1 MHGRCRW
8 LSSSFQALVLIAA
21 LIGLAK
27 AALAEQAALE
37 LPVRGIVADLKTQSL
52 VQADPQRRLRPEILL
67 RDEDGF
73 DAFDPGLNREA
84 PALWLRL
91 NLHAPAGSDG
101 RYVLRVSRRFFTEFD
116 LYAPDADGRLVRRSA
131 RALGAVEA
139 ATVGREFVFDI
150 QLEPGRTTPA
160 LVYVDLFQG
169 SLQPLEMVLEDA
181 ASFAETKARTYLL
194 FGLVFGILIALIF
207 HNFVLY
213 LNLRQPGHLRYVL
226 AMTSVLLLLG
236 IDSGLVQNYLL
247 PGFAQPWV
255 ARLNVLVMAVM
266 VLTIFWFFRAF
277 VEAERL
283 VPGVLKTTTWA
294 VGLLMILA
302 IGQWFSPAALFPYLA
317 IGTQLVNVLVF
328 LLLIVAGYLAG
339 RRGSVEG
346 YIFLLAWGVFLLSA
360 FGRTLLTLDLTER
373 NLFLEYQM
381 YFGAVIEASILG
393 LGLAYRVRQLYE
405 RHAVALREQNR
416 AARLANLDP
425 LTDAY
430 NRRFLQ
436 TFLENS
442 LSDARGGDF
451 NRSVLILDLDRF
463 KETNDH
469 YGHAAGDRILRE
481 LVKRC
486 QRQLAEGDVL
496 CRLGGDEF
504 VIVTGGAQASD
515 GLALGRR
522 IVQDI
527 RKQPFEYDGQAM
539 PVTISVGVVSA
550 VSSKCSVSDVLR
562 MADQA
567 LYQAKKAGRNQAVL
581 FDPDQATPFRHG
593 PSMSPPTEKET

>member
-1 MHGRCRW
+1 MQGRCRR
-8 LSSSFQALVLIAA
+8 LSSSFPAIVLLAVLV
-21 LIGLAK
+21 
-27 AALAEQAALE
+27 ALACSAQAGQAPLE
-37 LPVRGIVADLKTQSL
+37 LPVRGIVADLKTHSL
-52 VQADPQRRLRPEILL
+52 VRADQQRQLRPELLL
-67 RDEDGF
+67 RDQRDF
-73 DAFDPGLNREA
+73 AAFDPDLNQEA
-84 PALWLRL
+84 SALWLRL
-91 NLHAPAGSDG
+91 NLLAPADSDG

-116 LYAPDADGRLVRRSA
+116 LYAPGADGRLVRRSA
-131 RALGAVEA
+131 RALAAVEA

-150 QLEPGRTTPA
+150 QLEPGEITPI
-160 LVYVDLFQG
+160 LIYVDLFQG
-169 SLQPLEMVLEDA
+169 SLQPLEMALEDA
-181 ASFAETKARTYLL
+181 AGFAETKARTYLL
-194 FGLVFGILIALIF
+194 FGLIFGILIALIF

-236 IDSGLVQNYLL
+236 IDSGLLQNYLL

-255 ARLNVLVMAVM
+255 ARMNVLVMAVM

-277 VEAERL
+277 VDAGRL
-283 VPGVLKTTTWA
+283 VPTVLKTTGWTVA
-294 VGLLMILA
+294 LLMVLA
-302 IGQWFSPAALFPYLA
+302 VSACFSPELLFPYLA
-317 IGTQLVNVLVF
+317 IGTQLVNSLAF
-328 LLLIVAGYLAG
+328 LLLIVAAYLAG

-346 YIFLLAWGVFLLSA
+346 YIFLAAWGVFMLSA
-360 FGRTLLTLDLTER
+360 FGRSLLSLDITGR
-373 NLFLEYQM
+373 NLLLEYQM

-442 LSDARGGDF
+442 LSDARGGEF
-451 NRSVLILDLDRF
+451 NRSVLIMDLDRF

-469 YGHAAGDRILRE
+469 YGHAVGDRILRD

-486 QRQLAEGDVL
+486 QRHLAEGDVL

-515 GLALGRR
+515 GLTLGRR
-522 IVQDI
+522 IVQDF

-593 PSMSPPTEKET
+593 PSMTPPKQTKA

>member
-1 MHGRCRW
+1 MQGRWGW
-8 LSSSFQALVLIAA
+8 LSSSFPALVLVVGLIAA
-21 LIGLAK
+21 AGS
-27 AALAEQAALE
+27 ALAEQAALE
-37 LPVRGIVADLKTQSL
+37 LPVRGIVTDLKAKSL
-52 VQADPQRRLRPEILL
+52 VQTDPQRRLRPAMLL
-67 RDEDGF
+67 RAEDGF
-73 DAFDPGLNREA
+73 ATFDPDLNREA

-91 NLHAPAGSDG
+91 NLFAPADSDG

-116 LYAPDADGRLVRRSA
+116 LYAPGADGRLVRRSA

-150 QLEPGRTTPA
+150 QLEPGQVTPI
-160 LVYVDLFQG
+160 LLYVDLFQG
-169 SLQPLEMVLEDA
+169 SLQPLEIALEDA
-181 ASFAETKARTYLL
+181 AGFAETKARTYLL
-194 FGLVFGILIALIF
+194 FGFVFGILIALIF

-236 IDSGLVQNYLL
+236 IDSGLLQNYLL
-247 PGFAQPWV
+247 PGFVQPWV

-277 VEAERL
+277 VDAGRL
-283 VPGVLKTTTWA
+283 VPGVVKCTAWT
-294 VGLLMILA
+294 VGLLMVLA
-302 IGQWFSPAALFPYLA
+302 VAQWFSPAALFPYLA
-317 IGTQLVNVLVF
+317 IGTQLVNALVF
-328 LLLIVAGYLAG
+328 VLLIVAGYLAG

-346 YIFLLAWGVFLLSA
+346 YIFLAAWGVFMLSA
-360 FGRTLLTLDLTER
+360 FGRTLLTLDVTSR
-373 NLFLEYQM
+373 NLLLEYQM

-442 LSDARGGDF
+442 LNDARGGGF

-463 KETNDH
+463 KEANDQ
-469 YGHAAGDRILRE
+469 YGHAAGDRILRA

-486 QRQLAEGDVL
+486 KRHLGEGDVL

-504 VIVTGGAQASD
+504 VIVTSGAQASD
-515 GLALGRR
+515 GLALGQR
-522 IVQDI
+522 IVQDF
-527 RKQPFEYDGQAM
+527 RQQPFEYEGQIM
-539 PVTISVGVVSA
+539 PVTISIGVVSA
-550 VSSKCSVSDVLR
+550 VSPKCSVSDVLR

-567 LYQAKKAGRNQAVL
+567 LYQAKQAGRNQAVL

-593 PSMSPPTEKET
+593 PSMTPPRQRPA